1 VTSKSRGALSPGEAV
16 RERIRSLP
24 RRFRRESAN
33 GLRAQWEL
41 RIGDQAFALSIADH
55 TCTVE
60 DGRAGA
66 PEVILTADPDDW
78 LAMDDGSLSG
88 GQALVERR
96 LGVSGNLDLAVRLQT
111 LFRPYHGA
119 RRSTE
124 LDQVEIVVDGVSLS
138 CFVQGRGTPILLLH
152 GLGGGKVS
160 LFPLMPELAERY
172 RVIVPDLPGHGE
184 SDKPLTDYT
193 PRYYAAVARRLL
205 DEIGAQSAAVIGNSM
220 GGRIALEL
228 ALRSPGR
235 VTALGLLGPAVP
247 GFRWRAIMGFTR
259 VFPTELGAIP
269 FPLRER
275 WMRALLRRL
284 FADPGR
290 VADDGLAA
298 AAQQCSS
305 EYPAPAARVA
315 FLSSLRHIVT
325 ERPDPFFTSLRR
337 VKQPTLILFGQQ
349 DRLVPPKLGVRL
361 AHHLPNAEL
370 VVLPGV
376 GHIPQFEAA
385 RATLDALLG
394 FLAGAPAGTP
404 RL

>member
-1 VTSKSRGALSPGEAV
+1 
-16 RERIRSLP
+16 
-24 RRFRRESAN
+24 
-33 GLRAQWEL
+33 
-41 RIGDQAFALSIADH
+41 
-55 TCTVE
+55 
-60 DGRAGA
+60 
-66 PEVILTADPDDW
+66 VILTAAPADW
-78 LAMDDGSLSG
+78 LAIDDGSLSG

-96 LGVSGNLDLAVRLQT
+96 LGVSGDLDLAVRLQT
-111 LFRPYHGA
+111 LFRPFRGA
-119 RRSTE
+119 RKSTQ
-124 LDQVEIVVDGVSLS
+124 LDQVEVVADGVKLS
-138 CFVQGRGTPILLLH
+138 CYVQGQGTPVLLLH

-193 PRYYAAVARRLL
+193 PRYYATVARRLL
-205 DEIGAQSAAVIGNSM
+205 DEVGAQSAAVIGNSM

-228 ALRSPGR
+228 ALRSPAR

-284 FADPGR
+284 FADPDSLG
-290 VADDGLAA
+290 DDIVAA
-298 AAQQCSS
+298 AAQQFMRV
-305 EYPAPAARVA
+305 YRAPAARVA

-325 ERPDPFFTSLRR
+325 ERPDPFFASLRR
-337 VKQPTLILFGQQ
+337 VKQPTLILFGRQ

-370 VVLPGV
+370 VMLPGV
-376 GHIPQFEAA
+376 GHVPQFEAT
-385 RATLDALLG
+385 RETLDALLG
-394 FLAGAPAGTP
+394 FLAGAPAGSP